1 MSDKQYVV
9 TPEMVYGAEWIARH
23 ADELER
29 WEWGFR
35 AAACSETF
43 LPVDPSWRPIPG
55 QQHGHP
61 AKPRIILLRRK
72 TPSAPQLRD
81 VYGRDTVYI
90 DAHYEW
96 AKEFRPSLD
105 DDIYVTQHERIR
117 RGRSGDTPRLILRDR
132 TPPTRVWF
140 KAEAVV
146 RHVNT
151 GEWVWNSRLEQWE
164 IVRPQWL
171 NAQGVTSGRYLC
183 ATRHEE
189 PDLMPTVVTQADVD
203 REWAKQHGGGE

>member
-117 RGRSGDTPRLILRDR
+117 RGRSGDTPHLILRDR

-140 KAEAVV
+140 KAEEKRRRA
-146 RHVNT
+146 HA
-151 GEWVWNSRLEQWE
+151 GEWVWFS
-164 IVRPQWL
+164 PQGWL
-171 NAQGVTSGRYLC
+171 QVPLDWTDSEKLTGADYLC
-183 ATRHEE
+183 ATRHED
-189 PDLMPTVVTQADVD
+189 PDLTPTVVTQADVD